1 MEREAGKKGTEMQGV
16 NEKESEVREA
26 RQRGKEREKKG

>member
-1 MEREAGKKGTEMQGV
+1 MERETGKKGTEMQGV

-26 RQRGKEREKKG
+26 QQRGKEREKKG